1 MAETKNNFFGLIQ
14 FVRQKY
20 VYLTRTPLKINIEW
34 FDKLYSTHY
43 TKDLQAKFNKNLFVD
58 QDNGR
63 ARELLN
69 GIKLNQDYW
78 ATYLKELR
86 ILGEWIESFSI
97 EYFELLGL
105 LGSEGIE
112 IDDESPQARQIE
124 LLYDRREEIFKAI
137 DTQKA
142 IIDTGIVPSEAKL
155 PVMNNEG
162 LEIAVGFNFDTIN
175 DPTEEHRFIATE
187 PSDTYSV
194 IIVFRRLS
202 EIVTQLR
209 LVNNLFPQQFQ
220 KVKIIHGNA
229 GMGKSNISAYI
240 TTELRDSDYPVI
252 IIKGKSF
259 DGDPDL
265 FDAILMRALNV
276 PDNYTLTEVLD
287 KVNSY
292 GKSFGK
298 RVTIIFDGLN
308 ETSTSNDGFSKIWEK
323 HLDRFIEVL
332 SGYEFIYLVATLRTS
347 YITRIWVE
355 NDIPYPNFPLR
366 GFTNRNMMNVTVKY
380 LNEYKITYDTI
391 GPEDIFYFKTPLFLD
406 LYCKMLNPDKAFPV
420 TAMFGLN
427 GFKEVFE
434 KYILNLSNSI
444 KLKLALISTVQ
455 VKEGMERCSQAMLEE
470 LMAHIPILDFYSFME
485 GKKVDR
491 ITGTIGAEV
500 LGEYLIYLKENIL
513 DNDVVTH
520 TQQEVGGYLLAKLLI
535 KQHGSVET
543 VLQSNFF
550 LNHIISASGPLHQLK
565 DDILKFL
572 LLESDETSLFYTNYL
587 NHPTV
592 RQYSIITLQ
601 TEKSTDKTIAI
612 RAQLDGKITTKT
624 EINQLLQGFETYF
637 FDVQSPINFTF
648 IKDQLL
654 VLDSNESEYT
664 WTKYIYDNIYDINIL
679 VNRYLREEL
688 SDSKEDAITV
698 EFIIWLLE
706 TTLRDLRDKV
716 SIILVRYFEKYPDLI
731 FCKVE
736 EYSKSG
742 RLYIYERLVLICYG
756 VCLRLQNDTGF
767 NLILKD
773 QVDKIYN
780 LQFGSVPN
788 APTYNYIV
796 IDSLKHIIDLAIY
809 KGIFTLPKASH
820 NTFKNYKF
828 QAEEWLS
835 LNEADYDIVRSISLE
850 WTLSDNPDPLR
861 GDFVHY
867 TISRLEDR
875 NQANRLKNVAN
886 IYKRILNLGYK
897 PNNLELSK
905 EEKNFSKGEPLLD
918 YKGKIDR
925 LGKKYSWLA
934 YFDYAGYLLNNGRL
948 DVWQEEDSSFGKHY
962 ERLGDVQVEI
972 TNPSPVIFNEKI
984 YQIDLFAHQ
993 TDIEDWVYRP
1003 MYNSLESIYEDR
1015 GYTLLQ
1021 GFINQRQ
1028 DESYDNRSFLL
1039 IESYL
1044 VKKDDIQD
1052 KIKQI
1057 TDKSFDWKD
1066 DLTQVGTLS
1075 KVYFG
1080 ELYWADTI
1088 PNLTPND
1095 KNLPT
1100 DDEIT
1105 IDYRIKPLDPLH
1117 FPDKYKR
1124 EDVGKIINK
1133 KVKDHIHFEYEPT
1146 IIEYLWESDSKA
1158 IPSVSTKVPNTNLG
1172 KEMKL
1177 KADTKNLQIIDQDNN
1192 LAHKTIE
1199 YSEDFYSQNYEYL
1212 RSDLLLAYME
1222 KNDYLLMYQIK
1233 QHTFDR
1239 KAGNGTG
1246 DFRGMQFLFSS
1257 LNR

>member
-20 VYLTRTPLKINIEW
+20 IYLTRAPLKINTEW

-69 GIKLNQDYW
+69 GIKLNHDYW
-78 ATYLKELR
+78 ATYLNELR

-112 IDDESPQARQIE
+112 IDDESQEARQIE
-124 LLYDRREEIFKAI
+124 LLYHRRDEIFKTI

-142 IIDTGIVPSEAKL
+142 IIDTGIVPPEANL

-187 PSDTYSV
+187 PSNTYSV

-240 TTELRDSDYPVI
+240 TTELRDSDHPVI

-265 FDAILMRALNV
+265 FDVILMRALNV

-287 KVNSY
+287 KINSY
-292 GKSFGK
+292 GKSFDK

-347 YITRIWVE
+347 YIPRIWVE

-513 DNDVVTH
+513 GNDVVTY

-550 LNHIISASGPLHQLK
+550 LNHIISATGPLHQLK

-592 RQYSIITLQ
+592 KQYSIITLQ

-612 RAQLDGKITTKT
+612 RTQLHGKITTKT

-716 SIILVRYFEKYPDLI
+716 SIILVRYFEKYPGLI

-780 LQFGSVPN
+780 LQFGSAPN

-835 LNEADYDIVRSISLE
+835 LNEEDYDIVRSISLE

-962 ERLGDVQVEI
+962 ERLGDIQVEI

-1039 IESYL
+1039 IESYF

-1066 DLTQVGTLS
+1066 DLTQPGTLS

-1088 PNLTPND
+1088 PTLTPND

-1133 KVKDHIHFEYEPT
+1133 KVKNHIHFEYEPT

-1177 KADTKNLQIIDQDNN
+1177 KADTKNLQIIDQDSN
-1192 LAHKTIE
+1192 LAHKTME
-1199 YSEDFYSQNYEYL
+1199 YCEDFYSQNYEYL

-1246 DFRGMQFLFSS
+1246 DFRGMEFFFSS